1 MEFSDLDLD
10 KGVLDALEYMHY
22 GQCTPVQEKAIPPVL
37 DGDDVIAVA
46 QTGTGKTAAYLL
58 PILSNLNRY
67 RYPTD
72 AVNCVIMAPTRELAQ
87 QIDQQMQGFSYFV
100 DASSV
105 AIYGGGEG
113 QDFAIQARGLKE
125 GADVVIATPGRL
137 LSHINLGYVD
147 LSQVAFFVLDEADR
161 MLDMG
166 FYDDIMTIAKLL
178 PNDCQKILYSATMP
192 PKTQKL
198 AEAIMWNPVMVKIA
212 ISKPAEKI
220 HQQACICHEPQK
232 VHMLIRYLKRFFG
245 GGGAPADRTALKE
258 GENHSQDYLF
268 DGFVKE
274 DLLKNPERRIVIF
287 VSRKVNVKDVVLH
300 LRKKGFQ
307 VAAMHSDLEQK
318 EREEVMNAFRAGR
331 TNIIVATDIV
341 SRGIDITGIELVIN
355 YDMPH
360 DPEDYVH
367 RIGRTARADRDGES
381 LTLVNCND
389 RRELQKFAA
398 LERFLEK
405 KMDRIA
411 VPEDLGGC
419 NVEPSAEHEGRG
431 PRRGHSGRG
440 GRNGHAGHSTRS
452 AHSGHSSHAGQSDP
466 SQTANTPTPNDTQ
479 KPRRNSSHRHRGNN
493 HRNGSTSSP
502 SANDLPSA

>member
-1 MEFSDLDLD
+1 MNFSELGLDQ
-10 KGVLDALEYMHY
+10 GVMDALEYMNY

-37 DGDDVIAVA
+37 NGDDVIAVA

-72 AVNCVIMAPTRELAQ
+72 AINCVIMAPTRELAQ

-105 AIYGGGEG
+105 AVYGGGEG
-113 QDFAIQARGLKE
+113 TDFAAQERGLRQ

-147 LSQVAFFVLDEADR
+147 LSQVSFFVLDEADR

-166 FYDDIMTIAKLL
+166 FYDDIMAINKLL
-178 PNDCQKILYSATMP
+178 PDDCQKILYSATMP
-192 PKTQKL
+192 PKIQQL
-198 AEAIMWNPVMVKIA
+198 AEKILWNPVMVRIA

-220 HQQACICHEPQK
+220 HQQCCICHQAQK
-232 VHMLIRYLKRFFG
+232 TPMLIRFLKKFYG
-245 GGGAPADRTALKE
+245 GRE
-258 GENHSQDYLF
+258 
-268 DGFVKE
+268 DGFVKDE
-274 DLLKNPERRIVIF
+274 LLHNPERRVVVF
-287 VSRKVNVKDVVLH
+287 VSRKADVRDVVLG

-318 EREEVMNAFRAGR
+318 DRDEVMNAFRAGR

-341 SRGIDITGIELVIN
+341 SRGIDISGIALVIN

-360 DPEDYVH
+360 DLEDYVH

-381 LTLVNCND
+381 LTLVSCDD
-389 RRELQKFAA
+389 RRDLRKLAA
-398 LERFLEK
+398 LEKFIDK
-405 KMDRIA
+405 TMVRIA
-411 VPEDLGGC
+411 VPDELGGC
-419 NVEPSAEHEGRG
+419 DY
-431 PRRGHSGRG
+431 
-440 GRNGHAGHSTRS
+440 
-452 AHSGHSSHAGQSDP
+452 QKDK
-466 SQTANTPTPNDTQ
+466 QTTFKN
-479 KPRRNSSHRHRGNN
+479 KRNSNEDKSQPRHKSGNRHRR
-493 HRNGSTSSP
+493 HHSPRHTADTGSASP
-502 SANDLPSA
+502 KATDHSDSA

>member
-1 MEFSDLDLD
+1 MKFSELDLD
-10 KGVLDALEYMHY
+10 EGVMDALNYMHY
-22 GQCTPVQEKAIPPVL
+22 GECTPVQEQAIPPVL
-37 DGDDVIAVA
+37 AGDDVIAVA

-67 RYPTD
+67 RYPSD

-87 QIDQQMQGFSYFV
+87 QIDQQMQGFSYYV

-105 AIYGGGEG
+105 AVYGGGEG
-113 QDFAIQARGLKE
+113 TEFAAQARGLKE

-137 LSHINLGYVD
+137 LSHIKLGYVD

-166 FYDDIMTIAKLL
+166 FYDDIMSIAKLL
-178 PNDCQKILYSATMP
+178 PQDCQKILYSATMP
-192 PKTQKL
+192 PKTQRL

-220 HQQACICHEPQK
+220 HQQCCICHEPQK
-232 VHMLIRYLKRFFG
+232 IHMLIRYLKKFFG
-245 GGGAPADRTALKE
+245 GKE
-258 GENHSQDYLF
+258 
-268 DGFVKE
+268 DGFVPNE
-274 DLLKNPERRIVIF
+274 LLQNPDRRIVVF
-287 VSRKVNVKDVVLH
+287 VSRKVNVKDVVLS

-341 SRGIDITGIELVIN
+341 SRGIDITGIELVVN

-389 RRELQKFAA
+389 RREMQKFSA
-398 LERFLEK
+398 LEKFIEK
-405 KMDRIA
+405 KMDRIE
-411 VPEDLGGC
+411 VPEELGGC
-419 NVEPSAEHEGRG
+419 NAETHRREGRKRNQPDEVNVTAKG
-431 PRRGHSGRG
+431 QKTPIQNEERPKKNRSNRGRHDRRRRPDASAPTAEG
-440 GRNGHAGHSTRS
+440 GTS
-452 AHSGHSSHAGQSDP
+452 AQSQPD
-466 SQTANTPTPNDTQ
+466 
-479 KPRRNSSHRHRGNN
+479 NN
-493 HRNGSTSSP
+493 P
-502 SANDLPSA
+502 A